1 MKDFVRGD
9 NKHIVQNLLILT
21 TVSSLRTIYRGDT
34 KAVFFLGGGGEP
46 FSVGLIGWDF
56 SCSIGG
62 GGVFSVG
69 LVGWDFSCP
78 GGRGVLG

>member
-34 KAVFFLGGGGEP
+34 KAVFFFGGGGENH
-46 FSVGLIGWDF
+46 FR
-56 SCSIGG
+56 
-62 GGVFSVG
+62 
-69 LVGWDFSCP
+69 LV
-78 GGRGVLG
+78 